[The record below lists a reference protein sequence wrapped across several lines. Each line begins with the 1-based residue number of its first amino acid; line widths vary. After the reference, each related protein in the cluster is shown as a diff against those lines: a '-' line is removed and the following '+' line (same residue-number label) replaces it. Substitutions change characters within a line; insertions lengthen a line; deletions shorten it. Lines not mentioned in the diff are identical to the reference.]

1 MSEFVVVDAS
11 LAVKWLVEE
20 EDSDKAHEVL
30 ESWVSQ
36 DITRVAPYLM
46 PFEVANALHR
56 RVVRGE
62 LSVGDS
68 VRMIARL
75 LGSRLEL
82 HQTPTLHAQGA
93 GVGKPT
99 PPVSSLRRPLSGPGR
114 RVQLRVVDR
123 GQEVPPSGSIQR
135 ERPLDRRIRLT
146 GIAGADLRGSKMTL
160 DIDASNY
167 LFNACQLRSE
177 ESTRD
182 NYAADLQR
190 SLQGE
195 LSTPEL
201 ARQFFQSTY
210 PTIGMKDI
218 CRGIFSRLKAR

>member
-82 HQTPTLHAQGA
+82 HQTPTLHARA
-93 GVGKPT
+93 LELA
-99 PPVSSLRRPLSGPGR
+99 S
-114 RVQLRVVDR
+114 QLRQSAAYDAHYLALA
-123 GQEVPPSGSIQR
+123 EEFSC
-135 ERPLDRRIRLT
+135 ELWT
-146 GIAGADLRGSKMTL
+146 ADKRFHRAV
-160 DIDASNY
+160 ASNG
-167 LFNACQLRSE
+167 NVRWI
-177 ESTRD
+177 
-182 NYAADLQR
+182 
-190 SLQGE
+190 GE
-195 LSTPEL
+195 F
-201 ARQFFQSTY
+201 A
-210 PTIGMKDI
+210 
-218 CRGIFSRLKAR
+218 SRE